1 MKEIRTIFSYGV
13 ISSRGR
19 NLKDIRVAAYTRFS
33 VSKAMTRFQS
43 FYKEVVLSFFNRT
56 FLIIKQE
63 FLRGYQGFANLFDKL
78 FVSRA
83 QLILNL
89 SAEKSI
95 GTRQIQQVDGRKKF
109 AQSHNSVLQDTS
121 VAVVRGRV
129 SK

>member
-56 FLIIKQE
+56 FLIIKQK

-95 GTRQIQQVDGRKKF
+95 GTRQIQQVDG
-109 AQSHNSVLQDTS
+109 
-121 VAVVRGRV
+121 
-129 SK
+129 